1 MILRSK
7 KEITKFQILVEI
19 AAHQPDVMQKEIAN
33 RIGITP
39 QAVSE
44 YIKDLVM
51 EGLLYS
57 DGRIRYRVTKNGVEW
72 VLERAIELKKY
83 ARFVMEDIVSHVSVA
98 TAIAREKFSKGDPVS
113 LMMKNG
119 LLYAGKDGDVT
130 GITIMDAD
138 EGEDIGVTDLKGMIS
153 FPPVNIT
160 ICKVPRVEKGGSRNV
175 DYEMLK
181 KQSQKKPFI
190 AAIGVEALIS
200 LQKIKVRPDILFGA
214 KESVIEAAFH
224 GLSSLVVSVDEEVP
238 SLLNRL
244 EAEGINYE
252 VMDLMCPGSHRNGIH
267 P

>member
-19 AAHQPDVMQKEIAN
+19 AGHQPDVMQKEIAQ

-44 YIKDLVM
+44 YIKDLVS
-51 EGLLYS
+51 EGYLFS
-57 DGRIRYRVTKNGVEW
+57 DGRMRYRITKNGVEW

-98 TAIAREKFSKGDPVS
+98 TAIARGRLKKGNAVS
-113 LMMKNG
+113 LMMDNG
-119 LLYAGKDGDVT
+119 LLYAGTDGDVT
-130 GITIMDAD
+130 GITTSDA
-138 EGEDIGVTDLKGMIS
+138 EVGEDVGVTDLKGMIS
-153 FPPVNIT
+153 FPQVNIT
-160 ICKVPRVEKGGSRNV
+160 ICKVPRVEKGGSRSV
-175 DYEMLK
+175 DLKMLK
-181 KQSQKKPFI
+181 SKSIDKPYI

-200 LQKIKVRPDILFGA
+200 LRKISVQPNILFGA
-214 KESVIEAAFH
+214 KESVVEAAFH

-244 EAEGINYE
+244 EAEGLNYE
-252 VMDLMCPGSHRNGIH
+252 VVDLSK
-267 P
+267 

>member
-19 AAHQPDVMQKEIAN
+19 AGHQPDVMQKEIAQ

-44 YIKDLVM
+44 YIKDLVS
-51 EGLLYS
+51 EGYLFS
-57 DGRIRYRVTKNGVEW
+57 DGRMRYRITKNGVEW

-98 TAIAREKFSKGDPVS
+98 TAIARRTFKKGDSVS
-113 LMMKNG
+113 LMMENG
-119 LLYAGKDGDVT
+119 LLYAGTDGNVT
-130 GITIMDAD
+130 GITTSDGE
-138 EGEDIGVTDLKGMIS
+138 EGEDVGVTDLKGMIS

-160 ICKVPRVEKGGSRNV
+160 ICKVPRVEKGGSRSV
-175 DYEMLK
+175 DLEMLK
-181 KQSQKKPFI
+181 SRSIDKPYI

-200 LQKIKVRPDILFGA
+200 LRKISVQPNILFGA
-214 KESVIEAAFH
+214 KESVVEASFH

-244 EAEGINYE
+244 EAEGLNYE
-252 VMDLMCPGSHRNGIH
+252 VVDLSR
-267 P
+267 

>member
-19 AAHQPDVMQKEIAN
+19 AGHQPDVMQKEIAD

-44 YIKDLVM
+44 YIKDLVS

-57 DGRIRYRVTKNGVEW
+57 DGRVRYRVTKNGIEW

-98 TAIAREKFSKGDPVS
+98 TAIARENFTKGESVS
-113 LMMKNG
+113 LLMENG
-119 LLYAGKDGDVT
+119 LLFAGMDGEVS
-130 GITIMDAD
+130 GITISDA
-138 EGEDIGVTDLKGMIS
+138 EKGEDVGVTDLKGMIS

-160 ICKVPRVEKGGSRNV
+160 ICKVPRVEKGGSRSV
-175 DYEMLK
+175 DCEMLK
-181 KQSQKKPFI
+181 KQALEKPYI
-190 AAIGVEALIS
+190 AAIGVEALVS
-200 LQKIKVRPDILFGA
+200 LKKIGIQPNILFGA
-214 KESVIEAAFH
+214 KESVVEAAFH

-244 EAEGINYE
+244 ESEGLNYE
-252 VMDLMCPGSHRNGIH
+252 VVDLRK
-267 P
+267 

>member
-19 AAHQPDVMQKEIAN
+19 AGHQPDVMQKEIAQ

-44 YIKDLVM
+44 YIKDLVS
-51 EGLLYS
+51 EGYLFS
-57 DGRIRYRVTKNGVEW
+57 DGRMRYRITKNGVEW

-98 TAIAREKFSKGDPVS
+98 TAIARGKFKKGDAVS
-113 LMMKNG
+113 LMMENG
-119 LLYAGKDGDVT
+119 LLYAGTDGDVT
-130 GITIMDAD
+130 GITTSDS
-138 EGEDIGVTDLKGMIS
+138 ELGEDVGVTDLKGMIS
-153 FPPVNIT
+153 FPQVNIT
-160 ICKVPRVEKGGSRNV
+160 ICKVPRVEKGGSRSV
-175 DYEMLK
+175 DLKMLK
-181 KQSQKKPFI
+181 SRSIDKPYI

-200 LQKIKVRPDILFGA
+200 LRKISVQPNILFGA
-214 KESVIEAAFH
+214 KESVVEAAFH

-244 EAEGINYE
+244 EAEGLNYE
-252 VMDLMCPGSHRNGIH
+252 VVDLSR
-267 P
+267 

>member
-19 AAHQPDVMQKEIAN
+19 AGHQPDVMQKEIAD

-44 YIKDLVM
+44 YIKDLVS

-57 DGRIRYRVTKNGVEW
+57 DGRVRYRVTKNGVEW

-98 TAIAREKFSKGDPVS
+98 TAIARGRFTKGQAVS
-113 LMMKNG
+113 LKMENG
-119 LLYAGKDGDVT
+119 LLYAGTEGEVT
-130 GITIMDAD
+130 GTTISDAE
-138 EGEDIGVTDLKGMIS
+138 EGEDVGVTDLKGMIG
-153 FPPVNIT
+153 FPPVIIT
-160 ICKVPRVEKGGSRNV
+160 ICKVPRVEKGGSRSV

-181 KQSQKKPFI
+181 EKSLKKPYI

-200 LQKIKVRPDILFGA
+200 LRKINVQPNILFGA
-214 KESVIEAAFH
+214 KESVVEAAFH

-244 EAEGINYE
+244 EAEGLNYE
-252 VMDLMCPGSHRNGIH
+252 VVDLSK
-267 P
+267 

>member
-19 AAHQPDVMQKEIAN
+19 AGHQPDVMQKEIAQ

-44 YIKDLVM
+44 YIKDLVS
-51 EGLLYS
+51 EGYLFS
-57 DGRIRYRVTKNGVEW
+57 DGRMRYRITKNGVEW

-98 TAIAREKFSKGDPVS
+98 TAIARGRFKKGNAVS
-113 LMMKNG
+113 LMMENG
-119 LLYAGKDGDVT
+119 LLYAGTEGEVT
-130 GITIMDAD
+130 GITTSNA
-138 EGEDIGVTDLKGMIS
+138 EVGEDVGVTDLKGMIS
-153 FPPVNIT
+153 FPQVNIT
-160 ICKVPRVEKGGSRNV
+160 ICKVPRVEKGGSRSV
-175 DYEMLK
+175 DLEMLK
-181 KQSQKKPFI
+181 SKSIDKPYI

-200 LQKIKVRPDILFGA
+200 LRKISVQPNILFGA
-214 KESVIEAAFH
+214 KESVVEAAFH

-244 EAEGINYE
+244 EAEGLNYE
-252 VMDLMCPGSHRNGIH
+252 VVDLSK
-267 P
+267 

>member
-19 AAHQPDVMQKEIAN
+19 AGHQPDVMQKEIAQ

-44 YIKDLVM
+44 YIKDLVS
-51 EGLLYS
+51 EGYLFS
-57 DGRIRYRVTKNGVEW
+57 DGRMRYRITKNGVEW

-98 TAIAREKFSKGDPVS
+98 TAIARGKFKKGEAVS
-113 LMMKNG
+113 LMMEKG
-119 LLYAGKDGDVT
+119 LLYAGTQGNVT
-130 GITIMDAD
+130 GITTSEI
-138 EGEDIGVTDLKGMIS
+138 EVGEDVGVTDLKGMIS
-153 FPPVNIT
+153 FPQVIIT
-160 ICKVPRVEKGGSRNV
+160 ICKVPRVEKGGSRSV
-175 DYEMLK
+175 DLEILR
-181 KQSQKKPFI
+181 SISIDKPYI

-200 LQKIKVRPDILFGA
+200 LRKISVQPNILFGA
-214 KESVIEAAFH
+214 KESVVEAAFH

-244 EAEGINYE
+244 EAEGLNYE
-252 VMDLMCPGSHRNGIH
+252 VVDLSK
-267 P
+267 

>member
-7 KEITKFQILVEI
+7 KEITRFQILVEI
-19 AAHQPDVMQKEIAN
+19 AGHQPDVMQKEIAH

-44 YIKDLVM
+44 YIKDLVL
-51 EGLLYS
+51 EGYLFS
-57 DGRIRYRVTKNGVEW
+57 DGRMRYRITKNGVEW

-98 TAIAREKFSKGDPVS
+98 TAIARGMFKKGDAVS
-113 LMMKNG
+113 LMMENG
-119 LLYAGKDGDVT
+119 LLYAGTDGDVT
-130 GITIMDAD
+130 GITTSDS
-138 EGEDIGVTDLKGMIS
+138 ELGEDVGVTDLKGMIS
-153 FPPVNIT
+153 FPQVNIT

-175 DYEMLK
+175 DLKMLT
-181 KQSQKKPFI
+181 SISIDKPYI

-200 LQKIKVRPDILFGA
+200 LRKINVQPNILFGA
-214 KESVIEAAFH
+214 KESVVEAAFH

-244 EAEGINYE
+244 EAEGLNYE
-252 VMDLMCPGSHRNGIH
+252 VVDLSK
-267 P
+267 

>member
-19 AAHQPDVMQKEIAN
+19 AGHQPDVMQKEIAQ

-44 YIKDLVM
+44 YIKDLVSD
-51 EGLLYS
+51 GFLYS
-57 DGRIRYRVTKNGVEW
+57 DGRIRYRITKNGVEW

-98 TAIAREKFSKGDPVS
+98 TAIARRKFKKGDAVS
-113 LMMKNG
+113 LMMENG
-119 LLYAGKDGDVT
+119 LLYAGTDGDVT
-130 GITIMDAD
+130 GITTSDGEM
-138 EGEDIGVTDLKGMIS
+138 GEDVGVTDLKGMIS
-153 FPPVNIT
+153 FPEVNIT
-160 ICKVPRVEKGGSRNV
+160 ICKVPRIEKGGSRSV
-175 DYEMLK
+175 DLEMLK
-181 KQSQKKPFI
+181 SRSIDKPYI

-200 LQKIKVRPDILFGA
+200 LRKISIQPNILFGA
-214 KESVIEAAFH
+214 KESVVEAAFH

-244 EAEGINYE
+244 EAEGLNYE
-252 VMDLMCPGSHRNGIH
+252 VVDLSK
-267 P
+267 

>member
-19 AAHQPDVMQKEIAN
+19 AGHQPDVMQKEIAQ

-44 YIKDLVM
+44 YIKDLVS
-51 EGLLYS
+51 EGYLYS
-57 DGRIRYRVTKNGVEW
+57 DGRMRYRITKKGVEW

-98 TAIAREKFSKGDPVS
+98 TAIARGKFKKGDAVS
-113 LMMKNG
+113 LMMENG
-119 LLYAGKDGDVT
+119 LLYAGTDGDVT
-130 GITIMDAD
+130 GITISVAEM
-138 EGEDIGVTDLKGMIS
+138 GEDVGVTDMKGMIS
-153 FPPVNIT
+153 FPQVNIT
-160 ICKVPRVEKGGSRNV
+160 ICKVPRVEKGGSRSV
-175 DYEMLK
+175 DLEMLK
-181 KQSQKKPFI
+181 SRSIDKPYI

-200 LQKIKVRPDILFGA
+200 LRKISIQPNILFGA
-214 KESVIEAAFH
+214 KESVVEAAFH

-244 EAEGINYE
+244 EAEGLNYE
-252 VMDLMCPGSHRNGIH
+252 VVDLSK
-267 P
+267 

>member
-19 AAHQPDVMQKEIAN
+19 AGHQPDVMQKEIAE

-44 YIKDLVM
+44 YIKDLVS
-51 EGLLYS
+51 EGYLFS
-57 DGRIRYRVTKNGVEW
+57 DGRMRYRITKNGVEW

-98 TAIAREKFSKGDPVS
+98 TAIARRKFKKGDSVS
-113 LMMKNG
+113 LMMENG
-119 LLYAGKDGDVT
+119 LLYAGTDGNVT
-130 GITIMDAD
+130 GITTSDGE
-138 EGEDIGVTDLKGMIS
+138 EGEDVGVTDLKGMIS

-160 ICKVPRVEKGGSRNV
+160 ICKVPRVEKGGSRSV
-175 DYEMLK
+175 DLEMLK
-181 KQSQKKPFI
+181 SRSIDKPYI

-200 LQKIKVRPDILFGA
+200 LRKISVQPNILFGA
-214 KESVIEAAFH
+214 KESVVEAAFH

-244 EAEGINYE
+244 EAEGLNYE
-252 VMDLMCPGSHRNGIH
+252 VVDLSR
-267 P
+267 